1 MKYSEQQLLEHL
13 KTGDERAWK
22 QVFDEH
28 WLSMCYLAMQYLPD
42 EFQARTAAQDVMS
55 HLWEIRDSLDVN
67 RSLRAYLLQATRYR
81 CLNILA
87 SLPERRKSSMLEI
100 DRILEV
106 EMTDTG
112 HPLNLLMEKEL
123 EGRVTS
129 AIRELPPQARNVFV
143 KSRYDG
149 LTYEQIARQ
158 LGISIN
164 TVRYHMK
171 VALGLLKEKLGKFVW
186 IFVLFAYITY

>member
-1 MKYSEQQLLEHL
+1 MKYSEQQLLARL
-13 KTGDERAWK
+13 KTGDELAWK

-28 WLSMCYLAMQYLPD
+28 WISMCYLAMQYLTD

-67 RSLRAYLLQATRYR
+67 KSLRGYLLQATRYR
-81 CLNILA
+81 CLNMLG
-87 SLPERRKSSMLEI
+87 SLPERKKDEMLEI
-100 DRILEV
+100 DRILEA
-106 EMTDTG
+106 EMTDTRN
-112 HPLNLLMEKEL
+112 PLNLLLEKEL
-123 EGRVTS
+123 EDRVT
-129 AIRELPPQARNVFV
+129 AAVHDLPPQARNVFR
-143 KSRYDG
+143 KSRYEG

-171 VALGLLKEKLGKFVW
+171 VALNLLKESLGKFVW
-186 IFVLFAYITY
+186 IILLFTLHQ